1 MYTNEIMEEFYNTE
15 NFGALRGASG
25 VGKVVCEEG
34 DEIIKIFI
42 IVKDN
47 KIVEAEY
54 QTFGGVVAI
63 ALSSFA
69 NKLILGKTINEAK
82 KVTVNDIIS
91 MAGGEIPENRMY
103 LAHAVVAAARLA
115 IENIDKKGN
124 KDED

>member
-1 MYTNEIMEEFYNTE
+1 MYTNQIMEEFYNTQ

-42 IVKDN
+42 IVDGD

-63 ALSSFA
+63 ALTSFA
-69 NKLILGKTINEAK
+69 NKFILGKSIATAK
-82 KVTVNDIIS
+82 KINIGDIVS
-91 MAGGEIPENRMY
+91 MAGEIPENRMY
-103 LAHAVVAAARLA
+103 LAHAVVACARMA
-115 IENIDKKGN
+115 IENIGKKGN
-124 KDED
+124 KED

>member
-1 MYTNEIMEEFYNTE
+1 MYSNQIMEEFYDTT
-15 NFGALRGASG
+15 NFGALRGATS

-63 ALSSFA
+63 ALTSFA
-69 NKLILGKTINEAK
+69 NKYLLGKTINDARK
-82 KVTVNDIIS
+82 LTVNDIIS
-91 MAGGEIPENRMY
+91 MAGEIPENRMY
-103 LAHAVVAAARLA
+103 LAHAVVACARLA
-115 IENIDKKGN
+115 LDNIGKKGA
-124 KDED
+124 KGEE

>member
-1 MYTNEIMEEFYNTE
+1 MYSEKIMEEFYNTE

-42 IVKDN
+42 IVKDD

-69 NKLILGKTINEAK
+69 NKFILNKSIAQAK
-82 KVTVNDIIS
+82 KITVADIAQ
-91 MAGGEIPENRMY
+91 MAGEIPENRMY
-103 LAHAVVAAARLA
+103 LAHAVVAAARMA
-115 IENIDKKGN
+115 IENIGKKSG